1 MGVRVLHLTAGK
13 LYGGIESSL
22 LTIARFAHRCPG
34 LEPEFVVCF
43 EGRLSAELRQAGQAP
58 HVLGEARIRWPWSV
72 WRARRRL
79 AELLARRPFDV
90 AICHSSWPHVLFA
103 PVVRSRGLPLVF
115 WAHDVYRGRHWLER
129 WSRWTPPDLVLANS
143 EFTRSFM
150 ENLFPGVPSETI
162 HQPVSP
168 RGASDRASNR
178 HDIRGELQTAED
190 DVVII
195 QSCRFERWKGHA
207 LLLAA
212 LGELA
217 GVPGW
222 TCWLAGG
229 VQRRHEQQYVAEL
242 RQQATDLAISE
253 RVRFLGQRTD
263 IGDVLA
269 AADIHCQPN
278 TGPEPFGV
286 AFVEALHAGLPV
298 VTTAMG
304 GALEIIDET
313 CGVLVPPEPEAL
325 AAALGRLIRDAELRQ
340 QLGGNGP
347 ARALHLS
354 DPVNQLSKILMAL
367 RRVEACAAHKR
378 AVTAARAQQPAS

>member
-1 MGVRVLHLTAGK
+1 
-13 LYGGIESSL
+13 
-22 LTIARFAHRCPG
+22 
-34 LEPEFVVCF
+34 
-43 EGRLSAELRQAGQAP
+43 
-58 HVLGEARIRWPWSV
+58 
-72 WRARRRL
+72 
-79 AELLARRPFDV
+79 
-90 AICHSSWPHVLFA
+90 
-103 PVVRSRGLPLVF
+103 
-115 WAHDVYRGRHWLER
+115 
-129 WSRWTPPDLVLANS
+129 
-143 EFTRSFM
+143 M

-168 RGASDRASNR
+168 QEASDRVSNR
-178 HDIRGELQTAED
+178 HGIRAELQTAED
-190 DVVII
+190 AVVIV

-242 RQQATDLAISE
+242 RQQATDLEISE

-304 GALEIIDET
+304 GALEIIDEN
-313 CGVLVPPEPEAL
+313 CGVLVPPGEPQAL
-325 AAALGRLIRDAELRQ
+325 AAALGRLIRDAEPRKK
-340 QLGGNGP
+340 LGANGP
-347 ARALHLS
+347 ARALRLS
-354 DPVNQLSKILMAL
+354 DPVNQLSKVLGAL
-367 RRVEACAAHKR
+367 RRVEVSAAHKR